1 MTTLPVP
8 LGNRS
13 YQVHVGT
20 FDAEQACRL
29 LTDAL
34 GAPTG
39 VALLTDGRLLERSA
53 RAQTLVALLQ
63 QRLRNAAV
71 LALPAGEACKT
82 MSAVEAS
89 CQWMAE
95 QGLDRGAAVV
105 GIGGGATSDHAGFAA
120 AIYLRG
126 IPFATYSTTLLGMVD
141 AAVGGKTGADL
152 PAGKNLVGA
161 FHQPRVVLADLG
173 CFETLPR
180 REIAAGL
187 AEVVKAGLIAT
198 PAILDRIERH
208 LVDGTLYEPA
218 ALDELVTMSIR
229 MKIDV
234 VTSDEREA
242 GRRAILNFGHTLGH
256 AIESA
261 AGYELLHG
269 EAVSLGMIAA
279 LALGEIR
286 GHTPRQLRPR
296 VRAALEHL
304 GLPVDVAPWLRP
316 DVLARMDVDKKRRS
330 DRVKFVFV
338 RQPGDCLL
346 EDVRLDDLKRDVV
359 AALV

>member
-8 LGNRS
+8 LGDRS

-20 FDAEQACRL
+20 FTTEEACRL
-29 LTDAL
+29 LAEAL

-39 VALLTDGRLLERSA
+39 VALLADRLLLERSERV
-53 RAQTLVALLQ
+53 RALVALLR
-63 QRLRNAAV
+63 QRLPNAAV
-71 LALPAGEACKT
+71 HELPAGEACKT
-82 MSAVEAS
+82 LSAVEAS

-95 QGLDRGAAVV
+95 QGLDRGAAVI
-105 GIGGGATSDHAGFAA
+105 GIGGGAASDHAGFAA

-141 AAVGGKTGADL
+141 ASVGGKTGADL
-152 PAGKNLVGA
+152 VAGKNLVGA

-173 CFETLPR
+173 CFATLPR

-198 PAILDRIERH
+198 PEILDRIEHH
-208 LVDGTLYEPA
+208 LATGTLYDVR
-218 ALDELVTMSIR
+218 ALAELVTLSIQ
-229 MKIDV
+229 MKIAV
-234 VTSDEREA
+234 VTNDEREA

-261 AGYELLHG
+261 AELQLLHG
-269 EAVSLGMIAA
+269 EAIALGMIAA
-279 LALGEIR
+279 LALGEDR
-286 GHTPRQLRPR
+286 GHTPSALRPR
-296 VRAALEHL
+296 VRTILERL

-316 DVLARMDVDKKRRS
+316 DVLARVDVDKKRRS

-338 RQPGDCLL
+338 RQPGDALL
-346 EDVRLDDLKRDVV
+346 EDVRLDDLKREVV
-359 AALV
+359 AALA